1 MTKRFDQLV
10 GGFAEGDAISQET
23 RRMQQLARD
32 AGYES
37 DIFCPPERVSPGAKE
52 LCQPLQSYT
61 GATSDIVVY
70 HYGLATPAG
79 TIFTGSPAKRILR
92 YHNITPATYYDG
104 LDDRLAAQ
112 LRDARAELES
122 MAACANSVWADS
134 DFNADEIRTTGRT
147 DVITAPLFFE
157 RDEWTITPDPH
168 VRAAFAV
175 PMTNFLYVGRMA
187 PNKGIEDLILAF
199 AHYHG
204 SIDANARL
212 ILVGSEASCPRYY
225 AMLRML
231 ATQLNLS
238 HVCFE
243 GFVTNAQLA
252 AYYDLADA
260 FVTASYH
267 EGYCLPLLEAL
278 YRDVPVLAR
287 ATGGVPEAL
296 DGAGALFDDASPAQL
311 AELMH
316 CVVHDAS
323 IREEIV
329 TSQQRRRHSLDT
341 WDMQASFLK
350 LLAQSGIDSTNP
362 IQ

>member
-1 MTKRFDQLV
+1 MTPRFDQLV
-10 GGFAEGDAISQET
+10 GGFAEGDAISQEA
-23 RRMQQLARD
+23 RRMQHLARD
-32 AGYES
+32 AGYVSE
-37 DIFCPPERVSPGAKE
+37 IFCPPEHVSPGTKE
-52 LCQPLQSYT
+52 RCQPLENYT
-61 GATSDIVVY
+61 AGRSDIVVY

-79 TIFTGSPAKRILR
+79 VTFTDSSAKRILR
-92 YHNITPATYYDG
+92 YHNITPAHLFDG
-104 LDDRLAAQ
+104 FDDRLAAQ
-112 LRDARAELES
+112 LREARAELDTMAES
-122 MAACANSVWADS
+122 ANSVWADS
-134 DFNADEIRTTGRT
+134 NYNADEIRAAGRS

-157 RDEWTITPDPH
+157 RDKWAIPPDPKI
-168 VRAAFAV
+168 RAAFSV

-243 GFVTNAQLA
+243 GFVTDAQLA
-252 AYYDLADA
+252 AYYELADT

-278 YRDVPVLAR
+278 YRDIPVLAR
-287 ATGGVPEAL
+287 ATGGMPEAL
-296 DGAGALFDDASPAQL
+296 DGAGALFDGATPAQL
-311 AELMH
+311 AELMR
-316 CVVHDAS
+316 CVVHDAA

-329 TSQQRRRHSLDT
+329 TSQQRRRQTLDT
-341 WDMQASFLK
+341 WDMQASFLE
-350 LLAQSGIDSTNP
+350 LLAQSGIDSTKP